1 MRIGEMIDQL
11 ESQGL
16 TIDIFAYN
24 RKPTISVFYLD
35 HKKRGNKFIEIH
47 GKKDNP
53 IDFLYEN
60 MEVAKQDYYKKYDV
74 SIVKFHADTD
84 LPTYL
89 KGIDENSGDDDYSI
103 TRQVK
108 AEDCNGE
115 DIITIAVASYKEVER
130 KYKLK
135 HQK

>member
-16 TIDIFAYN
+16 TIDIFAYD

-47 GKKDNP
+47 GKEDKS

-60 MEVAKQDYYKKYDV
+60 MEVAKEDYYKKYDV
-74 SIVKFHADTD
+74 SIVKFHGEAT
-84 LPTYL
+84 LHSGLLRKT
-89 KGIDENSGDDDYSI
+89 KSSGDDGPI
-103 TRQVK
+103 NREIK
-108 AEDCNGE
+108 FEDNRN
-115 DIITIAVASYKEVER
+115 DVIAIAVASYEKVKS
-130 KYKLK
+130 KY
-135 HQK
+135 

>member
-24 RKPTISVFYLD
+24 GKPTISVFYLD

-60 MEVAKQDYYKKYDV
+60 MEVAKQDYYKN
-74 SIVKFHADTD
+74 IVVVIS
-84 LPTYL
+84 LQNINNYL
-89 KGIDENSGDDDYSI
+89 
-103 TRQVK
+103 
-108 AEDCNGE
+108 
-115 DIITIAVASYKEVER
+115 
-130 KYKLK
+130 
-135 HQK
+135 

>member
-1 MRIGEMIDQL
+1 MRRDELISKL
-11 ESQGL
+11 EKHGL
-16 TIDIFAYN
+16 EIYPKNNKKQIALY
-24 RKPTISVFYLD
+24 YLD
-35 HKKRGNKFIEIH
+35 DIRGNKFLEIH
-47 GKKDNP
+47 YSQD
-53 IDFLYEN
+53 D
-60 MEVAKQDYYKKYDV
+60 EVT
-74 SIVKFHADTD
+74 IVKFHADTD